1 MRTVTFGLA
10 LAMFGILGAA
20 GGGAASAASEYWIAP
35 NGGDDQPGTQDRP
48 FATLAR
54 AQQTVRQ
61 QIAKGLTG
69 DVRVTLRGGVY
80 RLEKPLVLSPE
91 DSGTSAHRIGYAA
104 AANERVIV
112 SGGRS
117 IGGWRA
123 GEGGAWVADV
133 PEANSGKWA
142 FTQLWV
148 NGRRAVRART
158 PNADD
163 ANPHWQLASAELSPD
178 LKKFTVR
185 LAPGLLKPIAR
196 ADQVEA
202 MIVGNW
208 EINRKRVAKID
219 ATSGVVE
226 LAPPHIG
233 GPEYIQPAAGRWCYF
248 ENAIEML
255 DRPGEW
261 FLDTAA
267 GKLHYRPRDGEDMTR
282 ALVIAPVLAQLVQ
295 IRGAEGRPVRNVHFT
310 GITFACT
317 DWPIPAG
324 GYQGIQ
330 ACHYNT
336 AGSAGQSTGR
346 ILAAVDAKFAEGCSV
361 EDGALVHLGGC
372 GIELG
377 DGCVDNLVQGNR
389 ITDVA
394 GNGVNV
400 GGGVPKGN
408 RVLNNHVFAC
418 GQLFY
423 GAVGIWVG
431 IAERTTVA
439 HNLVHDLPYTGIS
452 VGWEWSTRPTPC
464 RENVVEANHVYNVMN
479 RLCDGGCIY
488 TLGWQPGTI
497 IRGNHL
503 HGVHRSQFAQG
514 APNNGMFIDE
524 GSKGYLFEKN
534 VIYDTAA
541 ELVRFNACQREWHT
555 WRDNHI
561 GDREKVLAAGK
572 ETVDAAGPQPPYRQ
586 RFAR

>member
-1 MRTVTFGLA
+1 MRTATRVLLA
-10 LAMFGILGAA
+10 LTLVGISWSGGRAA
-20 GGGAASAASEYWIAP
+20 AASEFWVAP
-35 NGGDDQPGTQDRP
+35 NGADDQPGTQDRP

-54 AQQTVRQ
+54 AQQAVRQ
-61 QIAKGLTG
+61 LVAKGLTE
-69 DVRVTLRGGVY
+69 DVRVTLAGGVY
-80 RLEKPLVLSPE
+80 RLEKTLVLSPE
-91 DSGTSAHRIGYAA
+91 DSGTAAHRVSYAA
-104 AANERVIV
+104 AAGQRVIV
-112 SGGRS
+112 TGGRR
-117 IGGWRA
+117 IEGWREGA
-123 GEGGAWVADV
+123 GGAWVADV
-133 PEANSGKWA
+133 PQAADGKWA

-163 ANPHWQLASAELSPD
+163 ANPHWQLASAELSKD
-178 LKKFTVR
+178 LKTFTVR

-196 ADQVEA
+196 ADQVEV
-202 MIVGNW
+202 MIAGNW

-219 ATSGVVE
+219 AASGVVE
-226 LAPPHIG
+226 LAGPHIG
-233 GPEYIQPAAGRWCYF
+233 GPEYIQPAAGRFCHF

-282 ALVIAPVLAQLVQ
+282 ALVIAPVLTQLVQ
-295 IRGAEGRPVRNVHFT
+295 IRGVAGKPVRNVHFT
-310 GITFACT
+310 GITLTAT

-336 AGSAGQSTGR
+336 AGSPAGR
-346 ILAAVDAKFAEGCSV
+346 IPAAVDFQFAEACSV
-361 EDGALVHLGGC
+361 EDGALLHLGGC
-372 GIELG
+372 GVELG
-377 DGCVDNLVQGNR
+377 EGCVDNLVQGNR
-389 ITDVA
+389 ISDVA

-408 RVLNNHVFAC
+408 RVANNHVFDC
-418 GQLFY
+418 GRSFY

-452 VGWEWSTRPTPC
+452 IGWEWSTRPTPC

-488 TLGWQPGTI
+488 TLGWQPGTV

-503 HGVHRSQFAQG
+503 HDVHRSQFAQG

-524 GSKGYLFEKN
+524 GSKGYSFENN

-541 ELVRFNACQREWHT
+541 ELVRFNACQRDWHT

-572 ETVDAAGPQPPYRQ
+572 ATVEAAGPQAPYRE

>member
-1 MRTVTFGLA
+1 MRTAICLLAFALFGFVVA
-10 LAMFGILGAA
+10 I
-20 GGGAASAASEYWIAP
+20 GGGAAASEFFVAP
-35 NGGDDQPGTQDRP
+35 NGADDQPGTQDRP

-54 AQQTVRQ
+54 AQQAVRQ
-61 QIAKGLTG
+61 LVAAGLKE
-69 DVRVTLRGGVY
+69 DVRVTLAGGVY
-80 RLEKPLVLSPE
+80 RLEKPLTFSAD
-91 DSGTSAHRIGYAA
+91 DSGTAAHRICYAA
-104 AANERVIV
+104 ADGQRVIV
-112 SGGRS
+112 TGGRR
-117 IGGWRA
+117 IGDWRQESDGLWA
-123 GEGGAWVADV
+123 VDV
-133 PEANSGKWA
+133 PQAKDGKWA
-142 FTQLWV
+142 FTQLYV
-148 NGRRAVRART
+148 NGHRATRART

-163 ANPHWQLASAELSPD
+163 ANPHWQLAAAQLSAD
-178 LKKFTVR
+178 LKSFTIR
-185 LAPGLLKPIAR
+185 LAPGLLKAVAR
-196 ADQVEA
+196 PDQVEV
-202 MIVGNW
+202 MIAGNW

-219 ATSGVVE
+219 PASGTVE

-248 ENAIEML
+248 ENAKEWL

-261 FLDTAA
+261 FLDTSA
-267 GKLHYRPRDGEDMTR
+267 GKLFYRPRDGEDMGR
-282 ALVIAPVLAQLVQ
+282 ALVVAPVLTRLVE
-295 IRGAEGRPVRNVHFT
+295 ILGSPGKPVRNVHFS
-310 GITFACT
+310 GITFTAT

-336 AGSAGQSTGR
+336 ALAFGQSTGR
-346 ILAAVDAKFAEGCSV
+346 ITAAIDCKHAEKCSV
-361 EDGALVHLGGC
+361 TDGALLHLGGC

-377 DGCVDNLVQGNR
+377 EGCVDCAVEGNH
-389 ITDVA
+389 VA
-394 GNGVNV
+394 DIAANGINV

-408 RVLNNHVFAC
+408 RVVNNHVESC

-464 RENVVEANHVYNVMN
+464 RENVVEFNHVYKVMN

-488 TLGWQPGTI
+488 TLGWQPGTV

-524 GSKGYLFEKN
+524 GSKGFLFEKN
-534 VIYDTAA
+534 VIYDTSA
-541 ELVRFNACQREWHT
+541 ELVRFNQCQQDWHT
-555 WRDNHI
+555 WRDNHF

-572 ETVDAAGPQPPYRQ
+572 ATVDAAGPQSPYRE
-586 RFAR
+586 RITK